1 VAEKK
6 KVADEATVKKEAA
19 AEEAAA
25 KKGIEDA
32 VATRKAVGDTVTAG
46 FNSSSASLTRSKRES
61 APSGCGS
68 LGMWRK
74 PSFVI
79 SCTTS
84 VILIYFFWHTVCHPL
99 AGNPLLGA

>member
-19 AEEAAA
+19 AEAVAAA

-32 VATRKAVGDTVTAG
+32 VATRKVVGDTVTVG

-84 VILIYFFWHTVCHPL
+84 VILI
-99 AGNPLLGA
+99 